1 MKPTGKP
8 GSHAYKTFAVC
19 PRSVQAVLTTDQAR
33 ELALALPEAVEQDHH
48 GRPSFRVSRRI
59 FATLWTER
67 AMNVMAGEERI
78 RAAAADRSH
87 VCREVF
93 WGKRLAAAG
102 TDRAACSPVSTGMTK
117 AGDERRGIKPIHH
130 AQVLRDF
137 GLGGDDLAAWERGG
151 LPADGFE
158 DWLTDHVA
166 RRPTG
171 ARAREV
177 YGAQDV
183 LPATAW
189 RARAAGEPQLLL

>member
-19 PRSVQAVLTTDQAR
+19 PRSVQAALTTDQAR

-93 WGKRLAAAG
+93 WGKRLAAVQI
-102 TDRAACSPVSTGMTK
+102 DLERADPELL
-117 AGDERRGIKPIHH
+117 GD
-130 AQVLRDF
+130 L
-137 GLGGDDLAAWERGG
+137 L
-151 LPADGFE
+151 
-158 DWLTDHVA
+158 DH
-166 RRPTG
+166 
-171 ARAREV
+171 
-177 YGAQDV
+177 
-183 LPATAW
+183 AW
-189 RARAAGEPQLLL
+189 RAKAPARLVRETALSNASPPGPTEPRARG